1 MAQAPTPHHDT
12 LRDYSPVLALS
23 VAAHLVLLALLTLNL
38 DLMPRKKP
46 EPARLAIQ
54 ATVVDSRALQQRA
67 LQEERRARQVRETA
81 ERRRREEA
89 ERVRREEQ
97 RQVQAAE
104 KRKADEAEAQ
114 RQAEALAKQQA
125 AAEAKRKAEAEA
137 KQKADAKRKADAQ
150 AQRKAEAEAKRKAAA
165 EARRKAEAEAEAKQQ
180 ADAKLKAEALAKR
193 KAEAERREAQS
204 RADLARQLAEEEQ
217 LDAAQGSGLLAQYV
231 DVIRQK
237 VERNWLKPASARSGI
252 HCVVQVQ
259 QIPGGEV
266 VDVRVTECNGDAAVV
281 RSIEAAVLRSSPLP
295 PPPDPALF
303 ERSLEFVFQPAD

>member
-67 LQEERRARQVRETA
+67 LQEERRARQARETA

-97 RQVQAAE
+97 RQVQADE
-104 KRKADEAEAQ
+104 KRKADEVEAQ
-114 RQAEALAKQQA
+114 RQAEALAKQKA
-125 AAEAKRKAEAEA
+125 AAEAKRKADAEA

-165 EARRKAEAEAEAKQQ
+165 EARRKAEAEAKQK

-204 RADLARQLAEEEQ
+204 RADLARQLAEEEH